1 MLKIHQL
8 KKSTPPPVVTG
19 LTNELWWQVC
29 QRSLQASACILWPL
43 PVFLAFFKSSF
54 GVLKRFCSVHH
65 GRQIGDPDSLWTG
78 FRVVIGINNF
88 MEICERGINQQLL
101 RKLPGQSQLTAN
113 ELDLGKYLN
122 QHIGDTASLAIFVS
136 NSVDKKTR
144 MIFSPSRYFL
154 VIRRICRKTKSNYEM
169 SLGRIRVLVTWQ
181 N

>member
-1 MLKIHQL
+1 MWRVWLMSYDGKY
-8 KKSTPPPVVTG
+8 
-19 LTNELWWQVC
+19 
-29 QRSLQASACILWPL
+29 ASAHCKPVLVSYDLCL
-43 PVFLAFFKSSF
+43 PSL
-54 GVLKRFCSVHH
+54 LPTRFCSIHH

-101 RKLPGQSQLTAN
+101 RKLPGQSQLTVN
-113 ELDLGKYLN
+113 ELDLGKYKN
-122 QHIGDTASLAIFVS
+122 QHIEDTASLAIFVS

-144 MIFSPSRYFL
+144 MIFGPSRYFL

-169 SLGRIRVLVTWQ
+169 SLGRIRALVTWQ